1 MNGLN
6 LQGEAR
12 QESALFVVV
21 MLLLGILGPTVFLG
35 LPAIVGQ
42 VERHWG
48 FGEAALG
55 LSSFI
60 EVLGE
65 SSGTLLVAF
74 VLGRQPVRL
83 VLAGA
88 VTLAAGANLGT
99 LATHGLVAYS
109 TLQFI
114 AGVGS
119 GGLNGIALRYLSY
132 SRAPER
138 NLGIMLM
145 G

>member
-1 MNGLN
+1 M
-6 LQGEAR
+6 
-12 QESALFVVV
+12 
-21 MLLLGILGPTVFLG
+21 
-35 LPAIVGQ
+35 
-42 VERHWG
+42 
-48 FGEAALG
+48 
-55 LSSFI
+55 
-60 EVLGE
+60 LGE
-65 SSGTLLVAF
+65 STGTLLVAF
-74 VLGRQPVRL
+74 VLGRQPVRW

-109 TLQFI
+109 ALQFI

-145 G
+145 GQVTWSMVLLAFIFRC

>member
-1 MNGLN
+1 MNVVN
-6 LQGEAR
+6 LQDEAR
-12 QESALFVVV
+12 QESAPFVVV

-65 SSGTLLVAF
+65 STGTLLVAF
-74 VLGRQPVRL
+74 VLGRQPVRW

-88 VTLAAGANLGT
+88 VRSRPARTSARSRRTGW
-99 LATHGLVAYS
+99 S
-109 TLQFI
+109 RI
-114 AGVGS
+114 PRCS
-119 GGLNGIALRYLSY
+119 S
-132 SRAPER
+132 SRASAR
-138 NLGIMLM
+138 AA
-145 G
+145 